1 MIVCPW
7 SGLVLGPEGVVS
19 VEVSMF
25 EQWVFN
31 KASLNVHNF
40 SSVGPITSLELDL
53 SDYVLK
59 SNVYFG
65 LFLTKYHGPCGL
77 FLARSKFE
85 I

>member
-1 MIVCPW
+1 M
-7 SGLVLGPEGVVS
+7 SLVWPS
-19 VEVSMF
+19 VRTRGGGECRGVSMF